1 LIDGS
6 IHQVSPDVLEI
17 LVTLAPTGNNKIR
30 FPSWLRNHQKVMY
43 LHEGLY
49 VKGVIEW
56 CLNNHSWRFSQ
67 RRKNGSEIFGVT
79 LPQFCQDFQKY
90 IDDGTIIPGWHS
102 GKTFTV
108 AGSTRHVSAGNLIS
122 IVPPGSAVKALHNSN
137 PDSWF
142 ESYKE
147 EHDGLVANETFD
159 IISEEEYHRLC
170 RLHGVRAIPSMCTF
184 VVKHNNG
191 IPTRAKS
198 HIVVLRNLEQCTWTK
213 ADCFSPVISIP
224 MICFLTALAV
234 HKGRTLKQA
243 DCKFAFIQAS
253 LPSDEHTIIRPP
265 IRCPFS
271 RSRQFWR
278 LRKSLYGLRRAPRHW
293 YNKLRLVLESTEIG
307 LQSCPHDPCLFHGTL
322 LPGKPPIFVAIYV
335 DDILYFSEDDTVE
348 QYYRTA
354 LSQKVQVEF
363 LGDAAW
369 YIGIKFDWHK
379 FPDGTISCHLSQEGY
394 AAANV
399 EEMGLMSANKCPLMT
414 PFRSGLPID
423 AIPHVGM
430 TPEERAP
437 LITKMQCWMGMIN
450 WLQQCTRPDLATI
463 FSLLATRMHCP
474 SPGHL
479 EAAKYVGRHILST
492 LDLGLL
498 FSTRATSTLETFI
511 HFPISDNTNT
521 TNTSDNSLSSPITTF
536 CDANWGPQDASH
548 PSSSNLRPV
557 SIHESKSIC
566 GHIFFY
572 GGCPILWKTHKEKR
586 ISRSSCEAKATATDE
601 CVKNIQMFRHILED
615 LNMAPSAPTLIY
627 NDNRGAVEWSHS
639 FSTKGMRH
647 LNIRENAIREAQQ
660 LAEVSIAHI
669 PGTCKPTDIFTK
681 EFKSDCTFRS
691 LRNLLLYPSSSFP
704 CSSLAW
710 GVLGHLEI

>member
-379 FPDGTISCHLSQEGY
+379 F
-394 AAANV
+394 
-399 EEMGLMSANKCPLMT
+399 
-414 PFRSGLPID
+414 
-423 AIPHVGM
+423 
-430 TPEERAP
+430 
-437 LITKMQCWMGMIN
+437 MQCWMGMIN

-536 CDANWGPQDASH
+536 CDANWSTRCISPILIE
-548 PSSSNLRPV
+548 SSS
-557 SIHESKSIC
+557 
-566 GHIFFY
+566 
-572 GGCPILWKTHKEKR
+572 
-586 ISRSSCEAKATATDE
+586 
-601 CVKNIQMFRHILED
+601 CV
-615 LNMAPSAPTLIY
+615 
-627 NDNRGAVEWSHS
+627 
-639 FSTKGMRH
+639 
-647 LNIRENAIREAQQ
+647 
-660 LAEVSIAHI
+660 
-669 PGTCKPTDIFTK
+669 
-681 EFKSDCTFRS
+681 
-691 LRNLLLYPSSSFP
+691 YP
-704 CSSLAW
+704 
-710 GVLGHLEI
+710 